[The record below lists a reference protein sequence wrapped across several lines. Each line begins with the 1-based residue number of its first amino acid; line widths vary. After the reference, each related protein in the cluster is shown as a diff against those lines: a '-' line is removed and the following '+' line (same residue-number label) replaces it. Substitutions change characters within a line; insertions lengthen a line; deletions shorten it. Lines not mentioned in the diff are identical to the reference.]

1 MEAYRFGFNLPPANK
16 FDPTDADIVAH
27 YLLPRAVGFP
37 NPHGHAII
45 DADPCSCP
53 PWEFMRR
60 HGHADSDHAF
70 FFGRPRGPEPRK
82 RAARAVD
89 PGEDGVGGTWDGQRS
104 EATRFVLSRGGGAGP
119 GAARLEV
126 TYKRHSLSY
135 YHGPQK
141 SKTSGWVMHD
151 YQIVDPPHL
160 SGTVL
165 YRVRI
170 TDRRKQQQQQQEA
183 DAVTVAGHQV
193 VPPGPDQP
201 GPSNYC
207 EVQEYG
213 GLVGDTGGCY
223 AGGGR
228 GGNNNYLHDGG
239 VIGETG
245 GYDYVGDGSSH
256 YLNQDLSC
264 YMYHGDGSGGD
275 DDYFFNVGDDNSFE
289 CPDGGNGG

>member
-45 DADPCSCP
+45 DANPCSCP

-70 FFGRPRGPEPRK
+70 FFGRPRDPDPRK
-82 RAARAVD
+82 RTTRAVD

-104 EATRFVLSRGGGAGP
+104 GAARLVLTRGGGG
-119 GAARLEV
+119 ARLEV
-126 TYKRHSLSY
+126 TYKRHNLSY

-160 SGTVL
+160 FGTVL
-165 YRVRI
+165 YRIRI
-170 TDRRKQQQQQQEA
+170 TDRRKKQQQQA
-183 DAVTVAGHQV
+183 DAVAVAGHQV

-207 EVQEYG
+207 EAYSGV
-213 GLVGDTGGCY
+213 VGDTGACY
-223 AGGGR
+223 AGGG
-228 GGNNNYLHDGG
+228 GKYYLD
-239 VIGETG
+239 
-245 GYDYVGDGSSH
+245 DGSSY
-256 YLNQDLSC
+256 YLNQDSSC

-275 DDYFFNVGDDNSFE
+275 RDYFLNVGDDSSFE